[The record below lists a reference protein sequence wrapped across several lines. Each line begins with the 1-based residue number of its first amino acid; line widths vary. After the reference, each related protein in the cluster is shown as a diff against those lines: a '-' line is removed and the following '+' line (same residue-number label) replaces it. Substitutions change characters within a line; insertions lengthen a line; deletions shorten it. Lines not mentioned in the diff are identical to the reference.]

1 MQGATENNSLE
12 IFSQERF
19 CAEESDLDKNEI
31 LKLEEGGSQRM
42 VFHARNWELFS
53 PGSKKKT
60 EDFTLWKQ
68 KKKKK
73 GKAKNPRFISIC
85 WNTCNIKYCD
95 FKDFTATF
103 TWKDLYDAYEILKA
117 EHKIVYML

>member
-42 VFHARNWELFS
+42 VFHARN
-53 PGSKKKT
+53 
-60 EDFTLWKQ
+60 
-68 KKKKK
+68 
-73 GKAKNPRFISIC
+73 
-85 WNTCNIKYCD
+85 
-95 FKDFTATF
+95 
-103 TWKDLYDAYEILKA
+103 
-117 EHKIVYML
+117 